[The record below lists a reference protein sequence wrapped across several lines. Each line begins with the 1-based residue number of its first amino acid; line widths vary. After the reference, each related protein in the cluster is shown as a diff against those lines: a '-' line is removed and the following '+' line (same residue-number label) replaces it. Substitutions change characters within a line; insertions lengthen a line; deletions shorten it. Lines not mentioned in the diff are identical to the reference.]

1 MAEQNE
7 GFTSPIPESALTATG
22 PFFGGAINPK
32 EEPVKIEN
40 PLENLDLERLQT
52 YLKNNPSTWQQLGY
66 GPKGVFPAEPEGF
79 KTYADPDAAIGR
91 YVYEELI
98 GNPSGTYD
106 ALFGVGGEKPMLPRD
121 ALAAMSQYR
130 NVTGIEAF
138 KEQLPRYLLTSAA
151 GLGFGASTIPTFG
164 GNMLLAGSASILGS
178 IAADT
183 GFRIFSP
190 DSPIN
195 QPYLPG
201 TNAETGEFISG
212 LVGGGAPFLGAPWTI
227 PARQQITLGTN
238 AIGRNLQRWR
248 LTGGERI
255 PEALR
260 RIDDAY
266 VESMR
271 TAREAPRAFLTSEGT
286 ALGVSGLAGTAA
298 MQLPDETPG
307 KGLIVF
313 GSELFSP
320 MLVSPSAV
328 LNSASYLK
336 QRGTELFGIASAPLT
351 EEGRTRGF
359 VDALTAAMLEVQNI
373 TDPQEADA
381 YIKRVVENLRAA
393 DPRLTSGLAGDD
405 PVLKILENRLV
416 GRNQEVTAMYT
427 DANRVYNSILDGLRL
442 DGNPEALQL
451 RADLLLARD
460 QEVIWQTIADRYDEY
475 NRLRDTALRSNSDFD
490 DGKEFRNF
498 FLNPDTGLLADIRR
512 QRRLLRE
519 AIPRDTLIDSET
531 IKLLT
536 DEYARIKNRLTVGD
550 AEGRLSSGRDLV
562 SLDQAFRS
570 ITPAEVGEEAV
581 TSPAGRQL
589 REEGAKLQTQYAQLN
604 EEIKG
609 LNEKKRKEEITP
621 VERARL
627 EEAVIKR
634 EGVQEDIKAI
644 ELQQETLRKQEEPV
658 DAARQEGGVTS
669 GELLVLL
676 STLDQAIGTN
686 NFRPD
691 GNELLTNALDE
702 LRAQT
707 LDVLR
712 ITDNR
717 VRAAE
722 IEQGVPTASS
732 LALSDYLAFEE
743 ASSNVFS
750 NTFLGE
756 IRRKVSPEKA
766 SSALFDSFT
775 NTPLIR
781 LQQLDE
787 AVNLL
792 NTFNAERSGA
802 LQLRVD
808 EEARR
813 RENLLAGM
821 DPATRTRAET
831 LEQAID
837 DPSIQPGDAEELPVS
852 YGSSS
857 AALSRLLQGQSFTPG
872 QLQRMD
878 ELITNPESS
887 LMDLR
892 AMEEKLLRGFLR
904 NGEFWERVPRMDPE
918 TGKPIVR
925 MVNIPGSDRQV
936 AEEVVDYL
944 PTEDF
949 YSFLEDNK
957 QAIQQFFPSVY
968 ADMMDTNMANQ
979 AIKAAIGE
987 IPTKSA
993 SDRNAFF
1000 QHMMIKA
1007 DEKDIPEYRSPNALV
1022 NTIVGAPGTTSDV
1035 QRTNAHVTL
1044 RSVIDDMF
1052 DGVDIDTPEGREIRD
1067 GFLQAVFNN
1076 ASIYSNDPAV
1086 QGIDGIN
1093 APAYFDYLFQPINA
1107 PRVEKPGADTRSVM
1121 NILLESGLIDQEH
1134 YLNIRRTTEAF
1145 KELENLQQGR
1155 KARFEE
1161 FGGLTGEEAEQRFA
1175 PGFVGKLAS
1184 GITGSFLLGVGGSA
1198 IGTRLYN
1205 LFTGGIAGPGSIRAA
1220 GTGVEALRN
1229 LFTNLPITA
1238 QEKMYSDMFTDKEVL
1253 ATALEMYNNP
1263 EKLDE
1268 LLTADRIGTLY
1279 TWFAGAG
1286 LQMSPSEFFAEFGKE
1301 YLSPEDEAELQ
1312 ARENRAE
1319 AIRTRGRQP
1328 SESPFAVRRP
1338 VTQQAQAPAPVA
1350 PPPVAQAPMPMPQAP
1365 APTAPA
1371 SPASRQQFAAAFPF
1385 DVTSDVI
1392 RSQGIGSLGR
1402 TG

>member
-1 MAEQNE
+1 MAEQTV
-7 GFTSPIPESALTATG
+7 GLTSPIPGSALTATG
-22 PFFGGAINPK
+22 PFFGGPIKPPR

-40 PLENLDLERLQT
+40 PFETLDLESLET
-52 YLKNNPSTWQQLGY
+52 FFKNNPSTWQQLGY
-66 GPKGVFPAEPEGF
+66 GPKGIIAAEPEGF

-91 YVYEELI
+91 FVYEELI
-98 GNPSGTYD
+98 GNPYGTYD
-106 ALFGVGGEKPMLPRD
+106 QLFGVGGEQPMLPRD

-151 GLGFGASTIPTFG
+151 GLGLGAGTIPLVG
-164 GNMLLAGSASILGS
+164 GNMLLAGTASILGS

-190 DSPIN
+190 ESPIN

-201 TNAETGEFISG
+201 TNAETGEFISA
-212 LVGGGAPFLGAPWTI
+212 LVGGGAPFLAAPWTI
-227 PARQQITLGTN
+227 PAKQQITLGTN

-271 TAREAPRAFLTSEGT
+271 TARQSPNAFLTSEGT
-286 ALGVSGLAGTAA
+286 ALAVSGVAGTAA

-307 KGLIVF
+307 KNLIVF
-313 GSELFSP
+313 GSELLSP

-336 QRGTELFGIASAPLT
+336 QRGTELFSVASAPMT
-351 EEGRTRGF
+351 EQGRTRGF
-359 VDALTAAMLEVQNI
+359 TEALIAAMVEVQNI
-373 TDPQEADA
+373 TDPEEADA
-381 YIKRVVENLRAA
+381 YVKQVVENLRAA

-416 GRNQEVTAMYT
+416 GRNPEITAMYT
-427 DANRVYNSILDGLRL
+427 DANRVYNGILDGLRQQG
-442 DGNPEALQL
+442 DPQSLQL
-451 RADLLLARD
+451 RADFLLARD
-460 QEVIWQTIADRYDEY
+460 QEVIWQTIADRYKEY
-475 NRLRDTALRSNSDFD
+475 NTLRDRALRSNSDFD

-498 FLNPDTGLLADIRR
+498 FVNPDTGLLSDIRR
-512 QRRLLRE
+512 QRKLLRE
-519 AIPRDTLIDSET
+519 AIPKDIVIDPATLS
-531 IKLLT
+531 LLT
-536 DEYARIKNRLTVGD
+536 DEYARVKNRLTVGD

-562 SLDQAFRS
+562 SLDQAFKS
-570 ITPAEVGEEAV
+570 ITPAEAEEVTETTTAPVG
-581 TSPAGRQL
+581 RRL
-589 REEGAKLQTQYAQLN
+589 REEAAKLQTEFAKLN
-604 EEIKG
+604 EEIRG
-609 LNEKKRKEEITP
+609 LTEKRNNNEINQ

-627 EEAVIKR
+627 EEAKIRR
-634 EGVQEDIKAI
+634 EGLQEDIKTNDL
-644 ELQQETLRKQEEPV
+644 EQEALRKQTAPV
-658 DAARQEGGVTS
+658 EAAQQEDRVTT
-669 GELLVLL
+669 GQLLVLL

-691 GNELLTNALDE
+691 ANELLTNALDE

-717 VRAAE
+717 VLASE
-722 IEQGVPTASS
+722 IELGAPTSSS

-743 ASSNVFS
+743 ASSSVFS

-756 IRRKVSPEKA
+756 IRRKVSPEKV
-766 SSALFDSFT
+766 SSALFDSFK

-792 NTFNAERSGA
+792 NTFNAERSGS

-808 EEARR
+808 DERRR

-821 DPATRTRAET
+821 DPATRTRVET
-831 LEQAID
+831 LEQALD
-837 DPSIQPGDAEELPVS
+837 DPSREPAGKELPID
-852 YGSSS
+852 YGSAS
-857 AALSRLLQGQSFTPG
+857 AALTRLLQGQSFTPG
-872 QLQRMD
+872 QLERLD
-878 ELITNPESS
+878 ELIVNPEGG
-887 LMDLR
+887 LLDLR
-892 AMEEKLLRGFLR
+892 AMEERLLRGFLR
-904 NGEFWERVPRMDPE
+904 NGDFWERVPRLDPE
-918 TGKPIVR
+918 TGKPVVK
-925 MVNIPGSDRQV
+925 MVNIPGSDRQF

-944 PTEDF
+944 PTGDF

-968 ADMMDTNMANQ
+968 ADMMDANMANQ

-1000 QHMMIKA
+1000 RHMMEKA
-1007 DEKDIPEYRSPNALV
+1007 DENDIPEYRTPNALI
-1022 NTIVGAPGTTSDV
+1022 NTIVGEPGKVADIEK
-1035 QRTNAHVTL
+1035 TNAHVTL
-1044 RSVIDDMF
+1044 RSVIDNMF
-1052 DGVDIDTPEGREIRD
+1052 DGVEIDTPEGLEIRD

-1076 ASIYSNDPAV
+1076 ASIYSNDPKFPTT
-1086 QGIDGIN
+1086 DGIH

-1107 PRVEKPGADTRSVM
+1107 PRVEKPGANTRSVM

-1145 KELENLQQGR
+1145 KELSNLQQG
-1155 KARFEE
+1155 KQAKFEE
-1161 FGGLTGEEAEQRFA
+1161 IGGLTGQEAEERFV
-1175 PGFVGKLAS
+1175 PGIMGKAS
-1184 GITGSFLLGVGGSA
+1184 GLAGSFLLGVGGSA
-1198 IGTRLYN
+1198 LGTRLYN

-1220 GTGVEALRN
+1220 GTGVEAFRN
-1229 LFTNLPITA
+1229 LFTNLPASA
-1238 QEKMYSDMFTDKEVL
+1238 QNKMFSDMFTDKEVL

-1263 EKLDE
+1263 ERLDE

-1301 YLSPEDEAELQ
+1301 YVSPEDEAELQ

-1328 SESPFAVRRP
+1328 GNSPFAIQRP
-1338 VTQQAQAPAPVA
+1338 APQQAQARPVT
-1350 PPPVAQAPMPMPQAP
+1350 PPPVAQAPVPTFQTP
-1365 APTAPA
+1365 APTAQA
-1371 SPASRQQFAAAFPF
+1371 SPVSRQQYAAAFPDDF
-1385 DVTSDVI
+1385 TSDLI
-1392 RSQGIGSLGR
+1392 RSQGIGSLNR
-1402 TG
+1402 TA